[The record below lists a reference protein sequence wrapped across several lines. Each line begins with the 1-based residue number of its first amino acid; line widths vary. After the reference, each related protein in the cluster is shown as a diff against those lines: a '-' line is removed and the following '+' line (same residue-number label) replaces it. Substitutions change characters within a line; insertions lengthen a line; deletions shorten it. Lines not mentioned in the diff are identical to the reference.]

1 MSPSSVSRGVVSERY
16 SLNKLSESEFTVSIT
31 DVTFKDAGNY
41 TCYEYGHRVIEKKV
55 ELTVL
60 GEKNV
65 VILMVT

>member
-31 DVTFKDAGNY
+31 DVTFEDAGNY
-41 TCYEYGHRVIEKKV
+41 TCYEYGHQVREKKV

-65 VILMVT
+65 VVLMVT